1 MYNDQEPEAVPAPET
16 EDRYSSPGK
25 LLKLASWAY
34 FLSWVILVLN
44 GFLLIARIYSQF
56 MEGWSLDLIFVFNWA
71 FYLSSLAVGVIWFVI
86 LQAISEGIYLWLDIE
101 ENSRKNQVTKMQ
113 SE

>member
-1 MYNDQEPEAVPAPET
+1 MDNTQAPDDVPGPEP

-25 LLKLASWAY
+25 LLKIASWAY

-56 MEGWSLDLIFVFNWA
+56 MDGWNLDIILVFNWA
-71 FYLSSLAVGVIWFVI
+71 FYLSSLVIGVIWFFV

-101 ENSRKNQVTKMQ
+101 ENSRRNGVNRPET
-113 SE
+113 E